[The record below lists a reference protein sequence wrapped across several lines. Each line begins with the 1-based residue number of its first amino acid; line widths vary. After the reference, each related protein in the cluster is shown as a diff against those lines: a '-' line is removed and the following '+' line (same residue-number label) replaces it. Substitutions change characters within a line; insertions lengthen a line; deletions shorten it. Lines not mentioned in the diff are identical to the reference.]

1 MSKER
6 KSVLEKIIRVTA
18 EMTGETASWLG
29 FYEAKLPEELIRK
42 TEGKEKE

>member
-6 KSVLEKIIRVTA
+6 KSVLEKIIRKTA

-29 FYEAKLPEELIRK
+29 FYEAKLPDKLIKKDTEE
-42 TEGKEKE
+42 ENE